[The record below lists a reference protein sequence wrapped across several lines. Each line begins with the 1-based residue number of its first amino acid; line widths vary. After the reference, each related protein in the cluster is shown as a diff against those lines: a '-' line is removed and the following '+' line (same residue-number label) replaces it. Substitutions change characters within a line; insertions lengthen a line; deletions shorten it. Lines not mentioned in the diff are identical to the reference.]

1 MWRYPDDVQRFI
13 AKNVFGKRISVL
25 VEMVNEKYNMN
36 FTKSKMRS
44 YLKNHGL
51 KTGTQRKVKGE
62 GSKYPFEIQEFI
74 SGHYIGTGHETMVKL
89 VNETFGTDYTKE
101 QMKGY
106 YGRYKLDSGLTG
118 QFVKGQE
125 SWNKGNKGV
134 CAEGCKRTWF
144 EKGHI
149 PKNHR
154 QVGSE
159 RINVDGYTEIKVA
172 EPNKWRLKHNVIW
185 EQYHGPIPKSH
196 CILFGDGDKQNLDID
211 NLILVSRKQLVRL
224 NQNGLI
230 QNDIELTKTG
240 IIIADVMSKVGERR
254 KGVKR

>member
-1 MWRYPDDVQRFI
+1 MRYSDEVHRFI
-13 AKNVFGKRISVL
+13 SENISGKRTSIL
-25 VEMVNEKYNMN
+25 VEMVNDKFDTD

-51 KTGTQRKVKGE
+51 KTGATRKVKGE

-74 SGHYIGTGHETMVKL
+74 NCHYIGTGHETMAKL
-89 VNETFGTDYTKE
+89 VNEAFGTNYTKE
-101 QMKGY
+101 QIKGY
-106 YGRYKLDSGLTG
+106 YARHKLDSGLTG
-118 QFVKGQE
+118 RFIKGQE
-125 SWNKGNKGV
+125 SWNKGKP
-134 CAEGCKRTWF
+134 KTWVGGEETQF
-144 EKGHI
+144 KKGHI
-149 PKNHR
+149 PANHR

-159 RINVDGYTEIKVA
+159 RVNVDGYAEIKVA

-185 EQYHGPIPKSH
+185 EQHHGPIPKSH
-196 CILFGDGDKQNLDID
+196 CVIFGDGDKQNLDIN

-254 KGVKR
+254 KGVRR